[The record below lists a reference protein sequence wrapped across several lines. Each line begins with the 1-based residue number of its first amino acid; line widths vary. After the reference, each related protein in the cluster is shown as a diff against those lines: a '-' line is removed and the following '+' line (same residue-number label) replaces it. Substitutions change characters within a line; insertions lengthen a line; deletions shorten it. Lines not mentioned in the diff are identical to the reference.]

1 MRDNVYLH
9 RMHIADMVALIVLAI
24 GGLNWLLVGIFNWD
38 MVANTFGELSMPL
51 ARLVYV
57 AVGAAAIYTL
67 VRIRAMSHFRIEE
80 SEPTVE
86 SGTR

>member
-57 AVGAAAIYTL
+57 AVGAAA
-67 VRIRAMSHFRIEE
+67 MSHFRIEE